1 MSSPSVVLTLPR
13 KLQSLPEGALSAG
26 CKSQMNRVFPNNVS
40 SIVATAWSPATA
52 TTGSFPPANA
62 FPVQEVRFSIPAG
75 MGKNVFVD
83 TSKSRLNFRV
93 NVAQSATTAPT
104 TALKFKM
111 LTESS
116 AYSWWDRSQT
126 IGPNGNILDDVVGLA
141 QIMCHKNN
149 YEFDSAERDS
159 MMQYGFRAE
168 YDNITAPDT
177 SAEYS
182 KNYLQGH
189 AVYDLSGVV
198 VPTATARYD
207 YSVPLPSSLLGMGAR
222 NFVPIGAINSLGM
235 SLWTNNLQ
243 PLAYSITDA
252 SFSTAPAFT
261 VTLDNI
267 SVDLQYIYLD
277 QVSESLLNMGKEY
290 YIHSITNRLATGAIA
305 SGTTGQVSTLIG
317 LRGRSVR
324 SIATRFAESVQTTA
338 GCINGI
344 YDSKLLPCTQMNLFL
359 NGKDRFPNVPH
370 NSVTAVS
377 TIFEH
382 ALQANEAFAPL
393 QTKFGGTAL
402 SFTDAFAGTTGAS
415 QLSAWSAGSSTNIN
429 SLAAFTFAEDLR
441 VASSSVILD
450 GQDLSQGSGSHFL
463 ELNITVAPT
472 NGVNV
477 SFISAQ
483 DIIYICDMELGTIEA
498 RL

>member
-1 MSSPSVVLTLPR
+1 MATPSVVLGLPR
-13 KLQSLPEGALSAG
+13 KLQSQPEAALSAG

-40 SIVATAWSPATA
+40 SVVANAWSPTVSV
-52 TTGSFPPANA
+52 TGSYPPANA

-75 MGKNVFVD
+75 MGRNVFVD
-83 TSKSRLNFRV
+83 TSKSRLNFRIRY
-93 NVAQSATTAPT
+93 AQSATTAPT
-104 TALKFKM
+104 TSLKFKM
-111 LTESS
+111 FTESS

-141 QIMCHKNN
+141 QIMTHKNN
-149 YEFDSAERDS
+149 FEYNSADRDS
-159 MMQYGFRAE
+159 MFHMGFRAE
-168 YDNITAPDT
+168 YDSTTSPDV

-189 AVYDLSGVV
+189 TIYDLSGVV
-198 VPTATARYD
+198 VPTTTGYFD
-207 YSVPLPSSLLGMGAR
+207 YSVPLPSSLLGVGAR
-222 NFVPIGAINSLGM
+222 NFCPIGAINSLGM

-252 SFSTAPAFT
+252 SFSTVPSFT

-267 SVDLQYIYLD
+267 SIDLNYIYLD
-277 QVSESLLNMGKEY
+277 QVSASLLNMGKEY
-290 YIHSITNRLATGAIA
+290 YIHSITNRLSTGVINA
-305 SGTTGQVSTLIG
+305 GTTGQVSTLIG

-324 SIATRFAESVQTTA
+324 SIATRFTESVQTTA
-338 GCINGI
+338 GSINGV

-370 NSVTAVS
+370 NSVTAPT

-382 ALQANEAFAPL
+382 ALQAAEAFTL
-393 QTKFGGTAL
+393 DKTKFGGTGL
-402 SFTDAFAGTTGAS
+402 SFTDVFAGTTGAS
-415 QLSAWSAGSSTNIN
+415 QLSSWCASSSTTIN
-429 SLAAFTFAEDLR
+429 SLSAFTFAEDLR
-441 VASSSVILD
+441 VTSSSVILD
-450 GQDLSQGSGSHFL
+450 GQDLSQSASHFL
-463 ELNITVAPT
+463 ELNIAAAPT

-483 DIIYICDMELGTIEA
+483 DIIYIVDMEAGTLEA
-498 RL
+498 RI